1 MKDQADKL
9 LIAAVTPSLLE
20 KGADWFSENFS
31 KIEKFRRQN
40 PFWRRNVLIF
50 EAGQNIKLSEFLR
63 NVTELEYTKVWETEH
78 RGEFSQRG
86 GVVHIFPI
94 NSENIFAIE
103 FNGNFIEKILGKSF
117 ASSLKV
123 KPTVQRQNFFL
134 AGDYVVHIDHGIGI
148 FRGEKNEDY
157 IIEYA
162 SPKNRPNSPDLLFV
176 PQKEIKRIQPYLGFK
191 KPEIHRLGTLAW
203 SLTKKKA
210 KEDILVYAK
219 ELLEIFAKRKI
230 ASRPPYQAHHELEEE
245 LISNFQYE
253 YTPDQKKVLE
263 EIFTDM
269 TKNIPMDRVVVGD
282 VGFGKTELA
291 VLAAFRAVLGGK
303 QVAIMAPTTILAD
316 QHFEV
321 FKKRLE
327 KFGVEIARLTRLE
340 SAEKIK
346 EILKKIED
354 GRLDII
360 IGTHKILGKNIN
372 FKNLGLLIIDEE
384 QKFGVAQKEKFNKE
398 NPALDILTLSATPIP
413 RTLQSALS
421 GIRVIS
427 EISTPP
433 EGRMKIETFVL
444 PKNKK
449 LIKEAISRELKRKGQ
464 IYFLANRI
472 HKIPALLEEIKGLK
486 TGAKIGILHGRMNE
500 SAIIKTMHDFRE
512 GKLNLLVSTTII
524 ENGLDLSNV
533 NTLIVE
539 DATCLGLSQAHQ
551 LRGRIG
557 RGDKEAFAYFLFTA
571 QKLKEKAAERLEALE
586 RYSWLGAG
594 LEIAKRDLE
603 IRGAG
608 NILGRAQ
615 SGIAFRIGLNL
626 YFELL
631 EEAISEVK
639 GFDKKT

>member
-1 MKDQADKL
+1 MEKQADKL

-20 KGADWFSENFS
+20 KGADWFAKNFS
-31 KIEKFRRQN
+31 EIEKNRGKN

-50 EAGQNIKLSEFLR
+50 ETGQNIKLSEFLR
-63 NVTELEYTKVWETEH
+63 SVAELGYAKVWETEH

-86 GVVHIFPI
+86 GIVHIFPI
-94 NSENIFAIE
+94 NADKIFAVE
-103 FNGNFIEKILGKSF
+103 FDGNFIGGITEKDF

-123 KPTVQRQNFFL
+123 KPTVQKQNLFL
-134 AGDYVVHIDHGIGI
+134 PGDYVVHIDHGVGI
-148 FRGEKNEDY
+148 FRGERDSDL

-162 SPKNRPNSPDLLFV
+162 APKNRPRAPDLLFV
-176 PQKEIKRIQPYLGFK
+176 PKIQAKRMSPYLGFK
-191 KPEIHRLGTLAW
+191 KPEIYRLGTPAW
-203 SLTKKKA
+203 NLTKKKA
-210 KEDILVYAK
+210 KEDILAYAK

-230 ASRPPYQAHHELEEE
+230 SARPPYAAHRELEDE
-245 LISNFQYE
+245 LVSNFQYE
-253 YTPDQKKVLE
+253 YTPDQKKALE
-263 EIFTDM
+263 EIFADM
-269 TKNIPMDRVVVGD
+269 SKNIPMDRVLTGD

-291 VLAAFRAVLGGK
+291 VLAAFRAALAGK
-303 QVAIMAPTTILAD
+303 QVAIMASTTILAD

-327 KFGVEIARLTRLE
+327 IFGVNIARLTRLE
-340 SAEKIK
+340 SHEKIK
-346 EILKKIED
+346 EILKKIEEGKID
-354 GRLDII
+354 LA
-360 IGTHKILGKNIN
+360 IGTHKLLGKNIK
-372 FKNLGLLIIDEE
+372 FKNLGLLVIDEE
-384 QKFGVAQKEKFNKE
+384 QKFGVAQKEKFKKE

-413 RTLQSALS
+413 RTLQLALS
-421 GIRVIS
+421 GIRAIS
-427 EISTPP
+427 TIGTPP
-433 EGRMKIETFVL
+433 EGRTEIKTFVL

-449 LIKEAISRELKRKGQ
+449 IMKDAIGFEIARGGQ

-472 HKIPALLEEIKGLK
+472 HKIPALLEEIKNLE
-486 TGAKIGILHGRMNE
+486 TGAKIGVLHGRMPE
-500 SAIIKTMHDFRE
+500 AKIIKTMHDFRKGE
-512 GKLNLLVSTTII
+512 SDLLVSTTII

-539 DATCLGLSQAHQ
+539 DSTKLGLSQAHQ

-557 RGDKEAFAYFLFTA
+557 RGEKEAFAYFLFAA

-615 SGIAFRIGLNL
+615 SGIAFRVGLNL

-631 EEAISEVK
+631 EEAISEAK
-639 GFDKKT
+639 QFDKNS

>member
-1 MKDQADKL
+1 M
-9 LIAAVTPSLLE
+9 ILE
-20 KGADWFSENFS
+20 T
-31 KIEKFRRQN
+31 
-40 PFWRRNVLIF
+40 
-50 EAGQNIKLSEFLR
+50 GQRIKLSEFLR
-63 NVTELEYTKVWETEH
+63 KIVELGYSKVWEVHH

-86 GVVHIFPI
+86 NVVYIVPI
-94 NSENIFAIE
+94 NGGQIYPHTNDIGVGVYSIE
-103 FNGNFIEKILGKSF
+103 FEGNYIESIIGKSF
-117 ASSLKV
+117 TSSLNV
-123 KPTVQRQNFFL
+123 KPTIQKQNLFL
-134 AGDYVVHIDHGIGI
+134 PGDYVVHIDHGIGI
-148 FRGEKNEDY
+148 FRGEKEEDY

-162 SPKNRPNSPDLLFV
+162 TPKNRPNSPDLLFI
-176 PQKEIKRIQPYLGFK
+176 PKKEIKRISPYLGFK

-210 KEDILVYAK
+210 KEDILAYAK

-230 ASRPPYQAHHELEEE
+230 ASRPPYAAHHELEEE

-253 YTPDQKKVLE
+253 YTPDQKKALE
-263 EIFTDM
+263 EIFADM
-269 TKNIPMDRVVVGD
+269 SKNVPMDRVLMGD

-291 VLAAFRAVLGGK
+291 VVAAFRAVLTGK
-303 QVAIMAPTTILAD
+303 QTAIMAPTTILAD
-316 QHFEV
+316 QHFEI

-327 KFGVEIARLTRLE
+327 LFGVNVARLTRLE
-340 SAEKIK
+340 SSEKIK

-354 GRLDII
+354 GRTDIV
-360 IGTHKILGKNIN
+360 IGTHKILGKNIK

-384 QKFGVAQKEKFNKE
+384 QKFGVAQNEKFKKE
-398 NPALDILTLSATPIP
+398 NPSLDILTLFATPIP
-413 RTLQSALS
+413 RTLQLALS
-421 GIRVIS
+421 GIRAIS

-444 PKNKK
+444 PKNKR
-449 LIKEAISRELKRKGQ
+449 LIKEAILYELKRKGQ

-472 HKIPALLEEIKGLK
+472 HKIPALLEEIKILK
-486 TGAKIGILHGRMNE
+486 TGAKIGVLHGRMPE
-500 SAIIKTMHDFRE
+500 AKIIKTMHDFRE
-512 GKLNLLVSTTII
+512 GKSDLLVSTTII
-524 ENGLDLSNV
+524 ENGMDLSNV

-539 DATCLGLSQAHQ
+539 DATRLGLSQAHQ

-557 RGDKEAFAYFLFTA
+557 RGDKEAFAYFLYLT
-571 QKLKEKAAERLEALE
+571 QHLKEKAVSRLGALE

-631 EEAISEVK
+631 EEAISETR
-639 GFDKKT
+639 GFDKNS